1 VRFINITKLE
11 ELEDWPPGKLE
22 KHAKEELEGSRNKR
36 KKRTPA
42 EWRERWQKAE
52 NELRNLPEGKTRSQI
67 FAQYSDL
74 WSDVKEHFRTLSHD
88 KCWYCETSTHRMPGE
103 IDHYRPKA
111 GVAQSEHP
119 GYWWLAFEWRNWR
132 FVCKHCNSQY
142 TDPETG
148 IVGGKGNHFPLL
160 DGEKRRICSEHDY
173 EEYEDLLDEDP
184 MLLDPTERGDPELL
198 TFTSD
203 GRPAPAV
210 EDKETINYQRVKKS
224 IEIYHLNHSRL
235 NRERRKIYNYIRD
248 FVKDYQRYQLKWEM
262 EGDRS
267 ARALARKA
275 LIKLGDMITP
285 DAEYSSTARAY
296 LRAYSQDG
304 DQWAWVDRLLTAS

>member
-1 VRFINITKLE
+1 
-11 ELEDWPPGKLE
+11 
-22 KHAKEELEGSRNKR
+22 
-36 KKRTPA
+36 
-42 EWRERWQKAE
+42 
-52 NELRNLPEGKTRSQI
+52 
-67 FAQYSDL
+67 
-74 WSDVKEHFRTLSHD
+74 
-88 KCWYCETSTHRMPGE
+88 MPGE

-160 DGEKRRICSEHDY
+160 DGEKRRICSEYDY
-173 EEYEDLLDEDP
+173 QEYEDLLDEDP

-210 EDKETINYQRVKKS
+210 EDEETINYRRVKKS

-235 NRERRKIYNYIRD
+235 NRERRKIYNYVRD
-248 FVKDYQRYQLKWEM
+248 LVKDYQRYQLKWET